1 MSRHAFSEA
10 VVATDLALPNKRSGK
25 VRDLYDIELPDG
37 QPGLLIV
44 ATDRISA
51 FDVVLGGGLPGKGIV
66 LTQLSRFWF
75 ERFAGRVPHHLVSTN
90 VADVPSLSDAERER
104 LRGRVM
110 LCRAA
115 APLPLECIARG
126 YLAGSGWR
134 DYTRT
139 GAVCGIPLPGGLVN
153 GDRLPTPLFTPSTKA
168 GAGEH
173 DENISFDAGAA
184 LVGAATM
191 RTLRDTT
198 LELYQAASAHAF
210 ERGIVLA
217 DTKFEFGMG
226 ADGPILI
233 DELLTPDSSRFWPAD
248 AWRPGGDQ
256 PSFDKQYVRDHLAAL
271 RDAGGWD
278 GEPPAPPLPDEVAR
292 NTMLRYLEAFERLTG
307 AALDFDALA

>member
-1 MSRHAFSEA
+1 MSRPTPSAA
-10 VVATDLALPNKRSGK
+10 LLATDLALPNKRSGK

-37 QPGLLIV
+37 QPGLLVV

-51 FDVVLGGGLPGKGIV
+51 FDVVLPGGLPGKGIV
-66 LTQLSRFWF
+66 LTQISRFWF
-75 ERFAGRVPHHLVSTN
+75 ERFAGRFPHHLVSTD
-90 VADVPSLSDAERER
+90 VADVPTLSNAERKL

-115 APLPLECIARG
+115 PPLPIECIARG

-134 DYTRT
+134 DYQRT
-139 GAVCGIPLPGGLVN
+139 GAVCGIPLPSGLVN
-153 GDRLPTPLFTPSTKA
+153 GDRLPTALFTPSTKA
-168 GAGEH
+168 GAGAH
-173 DENISFDAGAA
+173 DENISFNAGAA

-191 RTLRDTT
+191 RRLRDTT
-198 LELYQAASAHAF
+198 LELYHAASAHAF

-217 DTKFEFGMG
+217 DTKFEFGMA

-271 RDAGGWD
+271 GDAGGWN
-278 GEPPAPPLPDEVAR
+278 GKPPAPPLPDDVAWH
-292 NTMLRYLEAFERLTG
+292 TMTRYLEAFERLTG
-307 AALDFDALA
+307 APLDFNALA